1 MQRWWRVIALTG
13 LAVFLA
19 GGLWAQTGDD
29 ESDYYLDEEVRQE
42 VHRYALGIGFGLVEL
57 GDNVIQ
63 GERIVTDDDVEQYF
77 NVSLRIR
84 FGDQYANQGP
94 GNAGFRGYLEPEI
107 GYYDGE
113 VISDLLLG
121 VNIIGAMPVN
131 AVEFFLGAGVGVH
144 FIDREPRNISLPTGT
159 DDSDT
164 ALGFNAQFGLDV
176 AVSKKVSVFGV
187 GRFDL
192 VDDDRDELEGKVY
205 LGLRFRFGEDDD

>member
-1 MQRWWRVIALTG
+1 MKRWWRVTALVAM
-13 LAVFLA
+13 AVLLA
-19 GGLWAQTGDD
+19 GGAWAQGGDD

-42 VHRYALGIGFGLVEL
+42 AHRYALGIGFGLVEL

-63 GERIVTDDDVEQYF
+63 GERIITDDDVEQYF
-77 NVSLRIR
+77 NLNLRIR
-84 FGDQYANQGP
+84 FGDTYANQGP
-94 GNAGFRGYLEPEI
+94 GSGGFRGYLEPEL

-131 AVEFFLGAGVGVH
+131 AVEFFLGAGVGIH
-144 FIDREPRNISLPTGT
+144 FIDRDVARFALPAGIE
-159 DDSDT
+159 DSEE

-176 AVSKKVSVFGV
+176 SLNKKTSIYGV

-205 LGLRFRFGEDDD
+205 LGLRFRFGADD